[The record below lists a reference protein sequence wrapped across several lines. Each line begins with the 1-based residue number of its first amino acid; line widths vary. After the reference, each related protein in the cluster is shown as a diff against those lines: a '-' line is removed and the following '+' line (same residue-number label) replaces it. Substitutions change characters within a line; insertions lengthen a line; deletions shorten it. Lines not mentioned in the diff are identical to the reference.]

1 MNIIKEQEDKTMD
14 ERAELLNIIS
24 DISKD
29 ARGFRDRTD
38 YSDFTMQELKDVV
51 DGYYLESLQ
60 RQYIEAGGVGPVGRM
75 NIAELEHRLANMRK
89 G

>member
-1 MNIIKEQEDKTMD
+1 MN

-24 DISKD
+24 DLSKD

-38 YSDFTMQELKDVV
+38 YSDRTLAELRAIV
-51 DGYYLESLQ
+51 DGYYLESLRDMYLDACYEEGIRVDM
-60 RQYIEAGGVGPVGRM
+60 RQVWRM
-75 NIAELEHRLANMRK
+75 NIAELEHRLANIR